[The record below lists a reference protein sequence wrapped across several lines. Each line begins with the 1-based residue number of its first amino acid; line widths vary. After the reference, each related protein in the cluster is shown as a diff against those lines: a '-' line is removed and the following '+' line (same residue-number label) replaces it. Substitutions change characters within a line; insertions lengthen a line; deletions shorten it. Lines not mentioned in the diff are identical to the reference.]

1 MDNVINNNLPKYI
14 HLIRMKF
21 QYQIYYFIM
30 NTIAN
35 VCVYFYVSK
44 YNMIEL
50 RQSALHIYTYKTE

>member
-1 MDNVINNNLPKYI
+1 
-14 HLIRMKF
+14 MKF

-44 YNMIEL
+44 YNMIGL